1 MGAACPT
8 GGGDGGEALE
18 ASRAIGRVSGL
29 PVPKDR
35 AAQPYTVP
43 GCKGATSRW
52 LSWSPEMFCPSSCRP
67 LPGPHTRQAA
77 PERDLASPGTCL
89 RGEIVSGPQKCLAY
103 S

>member
-29 PVPKDR
+29 PVPKDW

-43 GCKGATSRW
+43 GCKGATPRW